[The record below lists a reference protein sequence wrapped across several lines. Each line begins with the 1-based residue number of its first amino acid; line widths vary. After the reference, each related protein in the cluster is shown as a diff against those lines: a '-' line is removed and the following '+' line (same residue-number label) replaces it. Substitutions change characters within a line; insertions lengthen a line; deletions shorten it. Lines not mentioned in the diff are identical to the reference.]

1 MKKIILIVALSLLA
15 VYVLPLNKINWG
27 KVTWQPAETVTV
39 SGTATTQE
47 TNQIASFSA
56 GVMVQNMDKN
66 KAMTEVNSKTDE
78 LIKAVKAF
86 GIASEDIQTQNLSY
100 YQEPK
105 GNINPGQWQVNNSV
119 EITLRDVTK
128 ASELADLLAK
138 TGATNVYGPNFRL
151 DENNKSANG
160 LFGEAIKDAQTKAE
174 NIARA
179 SGRSL
184 GKVLN
189 VTEGASSGGV
199 VYPMFNKAM
208 GAGGGIAAPIEPGS
222 QTVSQTVTVV
232 WELK

>member
-1 MKKIILIVALSLLA
+1 MKKVILTVVLVLLA

-66 KAMTEVNSKTDE
+66 KAITEVNSKTDE
-78 LIKAVKAF
+78 LIKAVKDF
-86 GIASEDIQTQNLSY
+86 GIVSDDIQTQNLSY

-105 GNINPGQWQVNNSV
+105 GSTNPGQWQVNNSV
-119 EITLRDVTK
+119 EITLRDVAK
-128 ASELADLLAK
+128 ASQLADLLAK

-160 LFGEAIKDAQTKAE
+160 LFGEAIKDAKIKADS
-174 NIARA
+174 IAKA
-179 SGRSL
+179 SGRTL
-184 GKVLN
+184 GKVLS
-189 VTEGASSGGV
+189 VTEGSSSSGI
-199 VYPMFNKAM
+199 YPTYDKAM
-208 GAGGGIAAPIEPGS
+208 GVGGGVSAPIEPGS
-222 QTVSQTVTVV
+222 VTVSKTVTVV